1 MPGLHAQVAR
11 ASPPPHA
18 ARGGLLQDSLGWLRA
33 GICVFVFSS
42 QKIERNEKAAVG
54 KQDRVVNLVVNGLMR
69 AVTAPVRALLGLCLY
84 C

>member
-1 MPGLHAQVAR
+1 MPGLPAQVAR

-33 GICVFVFSS
+33 GICVFVFRAKKSIGMKRLQFAS
-42 QKIERNEKAAVG
+42 QS
-54 KQDRVVNLVVNGLMR
+54 RVVNLVVNGLMR
-69 AVTAPVRALLGLCLY
+69 AVRALLGLCLY

>member
-33 GICVFVFSS
+33 GICVFVF
-42 QKIERNEKAAVG
+42 
-54 KQDRVVNLVVNGLMR
+54 R
-69 AVTAPVRALLGLCLY
+69 AKKSKGMKRLQLANKTGW
-84 C
+84 

>member
-18 ARGGLLQDSLGWLRA
+18 ARGGLLQDSLGWLRV
-33 GICVFVFSS
+33 GICVCVSS

-69 AVTAPVRALLGLCLY
+69 AVRALLGLCLY